1 MLCGLF
7 CQMQTLTSPARVRSW
22 QVRTSE
28 TVLYFQKFT
37 VRKTA
42 KSSNYMGVVG
52 AVNIFLCCYDPLILH
67 IFDSFKTKKFKQG
80 LDIMSVEL

>member
-1 MLCGLF
+1 MLCGLI
-7 CQMQTLTSPARVRSW
+7 CQMQTFTSPARVRTW

-28 TVLYFQKFT
+28 TVRYLQEFT
-37 VRKTA
+37 DRRTA

-52 AVNIFLCCYDPLILH
+52 AENIFLCCYDPLILH
-67 IFDSFKTKKFKQG
+67 IFDSFKTKKFNQG